1 MEKRI
6 RESFLQ
12 QHVVVTEKG
21 ERMSVRMDARLAL
34 PGLERS
40 LIAAPINVMTA
51 IQGSMKRTISKPIL
65 ATAALH

>member
-1 MEKRI
+1 M
-6 RESFLQ
+6 
-12 QHVVVTEKG
+12 EKG

-40 LIAAPINVMTA
+40 LIAAPINVMTS
-51 IQGSMKRTISKPIL
+51 IQGSTKRTISKPIL